1 MRSMMEGM
9 PAMME
14 QCFGTMD
21 AEETGS
27 MMHDMMPKMMDS
39 CFAKM
44 DSQQRQEML
53 SMCRDM
59 LDQIEAKYQS
69 EKA

>member
-1 MRSMMEGM
+1 MKTMMPKMMAEMFGKMDPAQMRSMMEGM

-27 MMHDMMPKMMDS
+27 MMHDARYDAQDDGQLL
-39 CFAKM
+39 CQ
-44 DSQQRQEML
+44 DG
-53 SMCRDM
+53 
-59 LDQIEAKYQS
+59 
-69 EKA
+69 